1 MNISNQDIQKYY
13 DEKQLKKK
21 KTYNK
26 IILRIMRLMKETA
39 ENGKNMC
46 MYVVPE
52 IILGMPIYN
61 MKECILYIQNTLEQK
76 GFQSAHAEP
85 NIILIFWKL
94 ENKLIKKEIN
104 EQYNFKIE
112 DKKSSI
118 YQSNNISDNVKT
130 VNYNSVKEIN
140 VPQTFFFNH

>member
-61 MKECILYIQNTLEQK
+61 MKECILYIQNILEQK

-104 EQYNFKIE
+104 DQSNFKIE
-112 DKKSSI
+112 DKKSTI

>member
-61 MKECILYIQNTLEQK
+61 MKECILYIQNILEQK
-76 GFQSAHAEP
+76 GFQSAYAEP

-94 ENKLIKKEIN
+94 ENKLIKKDIN
-104 EQYNFKIE
+104 YQSNFKIE
-112 DKKSSI
+112 NKKSTI

>member
-61 MKECILYIQNTLEQK
+61 MKECILYIQNILEQK
-76 GFQSAHAEP
+76 GFQSANAEP

-112 DKKSSI
+112 DKKSTM

>member
-26 IILRIMRLMKETA
+26 IILRITRLMKETA

-61 MKECILYIQNTLEQK
+61 MKECILYIQNILEQK

-104 EQYNFKIE
+104 DQSNFKIE
-112 DKKSSI
+112 DKKSTI